1 MDIEKRKYMKK
12 KSFIIGLIVS
22 IIALLIIIPIAVFT
36 TKDLIE
42 EKKLNDE
49 VNDIIKLINETPINI
64 DSLNKKY
71 NNYVS
76 KGNYLKVEKASKNY
90 LKDVSTTFKETDDI
104 LDDKKITT
112 LLSIENYRNDGK
124 DFNNTLS
131 YLSELKTKVKIVK
144 SKLKDLSNNE
154 KIMSYIKI
162 YNLDSYY
169 NKLYKNLVTDK
180 SLDFNKSMDD
190 YDKLVSDVENLIV
203 FLKDNKSDWEIQ
215 DDKIAFKTN
224 ELIDKYNDL
233 LNKID

>member
-1 MDIEKRKYMKK
+1 MKK

-76 KGNYLKVEKASKNY
+76 KSNYLKVEKASKNY

-131 YLSELKTKVKIVK
+131 YLSELKTKVKTVK

-154 KIMSYIKI
+154 KIMSYIKV

>member
-1 MDIEKRKYMKK
+1 MKK

>member
-131 YLSELKTKVKIVK
+131 YLSELKTKVKTVK